1 MLLTSTQLLLLKKEK
16 KLRDIL
22 LSETA
27 NSANLI
33 TSEPSNSEIISSLAE
48 LSRKPVK
55 IIDKKTAENRICQW
69 QKQESQ
75 CESLMVAAESYNLF
89 HLMSLVEIYDDLMK
103 VGKNLS
109 KDPKNNIKSV
119 KKWVIKFMISVLNI
133 NNKAE
138 QCN

>member
-1 MLLTSTQLLLLKKEK
+1 VLLTSTQLLLLKKGK
-16 KLRDIL
+16 KLHDIL

-55 IIDKKTAENRICQW
+55 IIDEKTAENRIRQW
-69 QKQESQ
+69 QKQESE
-75 CESLMVAAESYNLF
+75 CESLMVATESYNLF

-103 VGKNLS
+103 VGENLS

-133 NNKAE
+133 NNKAK
-138 QCN
+138 

>member
-1 MLLTSTQLLLLKKEK
+1 
-16 KLRDIL
+16 
-22 LSETA
+22 
-27 NSANLI
+27 
-33 TSEPSNSEIISSLAE
+33 
-48 LSRKPVK
+48 
-55 IIDKKTAENRICQW
+55 
-69 QKQESQ
+69 
-75 CESLMVAAESYNLF
+75 
-89 HLMSLVEIYDDLMK
+89 MSLVEIYDDLIK